1 MALNPFFQQGARSE
15 QNLVQSLINEQLKMY
30 GVEVHYLPRKYVAE
44 NTIIREV
51 VRSKFDDAYPLEA
64 YVNTFDGYGDNPTL
78 LTKFGIQGT
87 NELTLTISRERYEEY
102 ISPLLANEA
111 DVKLTTRPKE
121 GDLIYFPLGDRLFE
135 IKYVEHER
143 PFYQLQKNYI
153 YELRCEL
160 FRYED
165 EVIDTGIDEID
176 DELTGDDAD
185 GTTDADGLNVM
196 LGPTQ
201 TFTMVGTAA
210 TAWAYTGIVTS
221 GGIYKVVISN
231 RGGGYIY
238 APNVG
243 FGSAPSTGVTGIGSV
258 GEMIGGISVCNKNVA
273 TNQKSVQSIHI
284 VNPGAG
290 YTIGPGLAVTSVADG
305 PGSGFAGTA
314 FVADG
319 TLGVVTVTNAG
330 SGFASDR
337 VNVTFNTPLS
347 FTNTGIGTT
356 ATGVAVINASGTV
369 SAVRYT
375 NAGSGYT
382 TGDLPISVTIA
393 DPESSGSG
401 DFIFNETVTGGTSSA
416 TARVRTWNSTTNIL
430 EVASVV
436 GTFVVGETLT
446 GSSSGATHD
455 LRLMDK
461 DPLDDGFA
469 DNAQIETSAD
479 AILDFTEQNP
489 FGTP

>member
-1 MALNPFFQQGARSE
+1 MLNPYFQQGARSE
-15 QNLVQSLINEQLKMY
+15 QNLVQDLINEQLRMY
-30 GVEVHYLPRKYVAE
+30 GVEIYYLPRKYMTE
-44 NTIIREV
+44 NTVIREV
-51 VRSKFDDAYPLEA
+51 IQSKFDDAYPLEA
-64 YVNTFDGYGDNPTL
+64 YVNTYDGYGENPVML
-78 LTKFGIQGT
+78 SKFGIQAT
-87 NELTLTISRERYEEY
+87 NEITLTISRERFEDY
-102 ISPLLANEA
+102 ISPLLANES

-121 GDLIYFPLGDRLFE
+121 GDLVYFPLGDRLFE
-135 IKYVEHER
+135 IKYVEHEK

-165 EVIDTGIDEID
+165 EVIDTGIDAID
-176 DELTGDDAD
+176 DELVGDDSD
-185 GTTDADGLNVM
+185 GTTDDGLNVM

-290 YTIGPGLAVTSVADG
+290 YTIGPGLAVTAVADG
-305 PGSGFAGTA
+305 PGSGFAATSYS
-314 FVADG
+314 ADG
-319 TLGVVTVTNAG
+319 TLGIVTVTNAG
-330 SGFASDR
+330 SGFATDLAT
-337 VNVTFNTPLS
+337 VTFSGPA
-347 FTNTGIGTT
+347 GVGTT
-356 ATGVAVINASGTV
+356 ATGVAVINPAGNVTSI
-369 SAVRYT
+369 RYT
-375 NAGSGYT
+375 NAGVGYT
-382 TGDLPISVTIA
+382 AGDLPISVTI
-393 DPESSGSG
+393 DSPDTSSTGN
-401 DFIFNETVTGGTSSA
+401 FVFNETVTGGTSSA
-416 TARVRTWNSTTNIL
+416 TARVRTWNSSTNVI
-430 EVASVV
+430 EVASIV
-436 GTFVVGETLT
+436 GSFVVGEVLT
-446 GSSSGATHD
+446 GSSSGATRK
-455 LRLMDK
+455 LRTVDK

-469 DNAQIETSAD
+469 DNTDIETQAD
-479 AILDFTEQNP
+479 SILDFTEANP